1 MPIEFFRGMI
11 GIIGVGC
18 AGMLARTLVA
28 VRNGRLKSSRITGWA
43 VRTVLCLAAVAI
55 RHPVDRVDLIVWTLS
70 AAAFA
75 IGWRTAAHEK
85 PPEDLT
91 HQIFPDEDQ

>member
-1 MPIEFFRGMI
+1 MPIEFFQTVI

-18 AGMLARTLVA
+18 AFMLARTIVG
-28 VRNGRLKSSRITGWA
+28 VRKGRLKGTRITGW
-43 VRTVLCLAAVAI
+43 VIRTLLCLTAVAI
-55 RHPVDRVDLIVWTLS
+55 RHPVDAIDLAFWTAS

-75 IGWRTAAHEK
+75 GGWVVTSRER

-91 HQIFPDEDQ
+91 HEIFPDEP